1 MTSEQAK
8 EVLALYR
15 PGTSDAQD
23 PAFAEALELTRRDP
37 ELDRWFQQHCQL
49 YAAIRAKFKATRV
62 PEGLKEQI
70 LAERKVHLPGF
81 WRRPIGLPTAV
92 LAAVVVVIAVVLWMQ
107 PSDDTSFQAFQEE
120 QTHFAM
126 RDYGMNL
133 RTNNLGAIQAY
144 LSTNGAPIGYVLPE
158 GLAKAVA
165 AGGLTATGCALPDWR
180 GKPVTM
186 ICFKTGRKLP
196 GNPGSDL
203 WFFVADARTMKHPP
217 AQLTITPLTSA
228 SSVTMAAWTVGD
240 KVYLLSGMG
249 DADFLKSY
257 L

>member
-70 LAERKVHLPGF
+70 LAERKVNLPGF
-81 WRRPIGLPTAV
+81 WRRPIVLPTAA
-92 LAAVVVVIAVVLWMQ
+92 LAAVVAIVAVVLWMQ
-107 PSDDTSFQAFQEE
+107 PPDDTTFQAFQEE

-133 RTNNLGAIQAY
+133 LTNNLGVIQAY
-144 LSTNGAPIGYVLPE
+144 LSTNGAPTGYVLPA
-158 GLAKAVA
+158 GLAKAIE
-165 AGGLTATGCALPDWR
+165 GGRIKATGCALPDWR
-180 GKPVTM
+180 GRPVTM
-186 ICFKTGRKLP
+186 ICFKTGRSLP

-203 WFFVADARTMKHPP
+203 WFFVGDARTMKHPP
-217 AQLTITPLTSA
+217 AQLTITPLP
-228 SSVTMAAWTVGD
+228 SSTPVTMAAWTVGD
-240 KVYLLSGMG
+240 KVYLVSGLG
-249 DADFLKSY
+249 DAEFLKPY